1 VTGTAA
7 TFSDRPHSGG
17 LPYPPGEILGDTQAH
32 LEKLAEAWRHIQ
44 RRHRDGL
51 PLHNATGLERGLPLP
66 GDADPWLL
74 DDEWAG
80 ALYDERVREL
90 GLAHLGGTPDRHD
103 VVVTNRMTAALFAA
117 LQVTVRP
124 GSTVVG
130 VSPSYSHPAV
140 VRGVRDAGGL
150 LVDTVGVE
158 AFEQALDRH
167 EDVSVVVLT
176 RLAVTYEAL
185 PEEDLHRVV
194 EIARGRRLVV
204 VLDDAGGARV
214 GPAVLGQPRT
224 LELGVDLGATGMDKY
239 GLAGPRVGLLG
250 GRADLV
256 ARVRARAFEL
266 GSECRPMLYPAVVR
280 SLEGYRPELVRELVA
295 TTRTVGHALRERLG
309 DWVEHTPFI
318 TRLPGEAIRAELARR
333 GGADPVKLAAIE
345 ATAALAMVL
354 LRDHGLLTVH
364 FAGMPP
370 GTDALLIKFLPAST
384 IDTIGGVHA
393 FAAAVDSALDEAAAI
408 ATDPAALRLLLC
420 GDPGGR

>member
-1 VTGTAA
+1 
-7 TFSDRPHSGG
+7 
-17 LPYPPGEILGDTQAH
+17 
-32 LEKLAEAWRHIQ
+32 
-44 RRHRDGL
+44 
-51 PLHNATGLERGLPLP
+51 
-66 GDADPWLL
+66 
-74 DDEWAG
+74 
-80 ALYDERVREL
+80 
-90 GLAHLGGTPDRHD
+90 
-103 VVVTNRMTAALFAA
+103 
-117 LQVTVRP
+117 
-124 GSTVVG
+124 
-130 VSPSYSHPAV
+130 
-140 VRGVRDAGGL
+140 
-150 LVDTVGVE
+150 
-158 AFEQALDRH
+158 
-167 EDVSVVVLT
+167 VLT

-194 EIARGRRLVV
+194 DLAHSRGLLV

-295 TTRTVGHALRERLG
+295 STREVGQALRERLG

-333 GGADPVKLAAIE
+333 AGAGSVELAAIE

-370 GTDALLIKFLPAST
+370 GTAALLIKFLPAST
-384 IDTIGGVHA
+384 IAAVGGARA
-393 FAAAVDSALDEAAAI
+393 FAAAVDDSLDEAAKVV
-408 ATDPAALRLLLC
+408 TDPAALRRLLC
-420 GDPGGR
+420 GDPG